1 MKQIIVCRSDLHI
14 ERCNY
19 FAIYSSDSSF
29 HRKRAIATIYPLF
42 IVSTRLIICLLLRPI
57 IKWDRNDYFS
67 ATIRNVVINSV
78 IIFGVV

>member
-29 HRKRAIATIYPLF
+29 HRKRAIASIYPLF
-42 IVSTRLIICLLLRPI
+42 IVSTRL
-57 IKWDRNDYFS
+57 
-67 ATIRNVVINSV
+67 
-78 IIFGVV
+78 